1 MLPPLPRR
9 AQEPLSALRAPLE
22 LTPALAIPA
31 SVWARLEPGKTGM
44 IASFCLGM
52 IPGLSGVVI
61 CGMAVKEKTVQDISF
76 ECVILFSRGN
86 ECAEVWTGWKHEKM
100 CEFLHS

>member
-1 MLPPLPRR
+1 
-9 AQEPLSALRAPLE
+9 
-22 LTPALAIPA
+22 
-31 SVWARLEPGKTGM
+31 
-44 IASFCLGM
+44 M